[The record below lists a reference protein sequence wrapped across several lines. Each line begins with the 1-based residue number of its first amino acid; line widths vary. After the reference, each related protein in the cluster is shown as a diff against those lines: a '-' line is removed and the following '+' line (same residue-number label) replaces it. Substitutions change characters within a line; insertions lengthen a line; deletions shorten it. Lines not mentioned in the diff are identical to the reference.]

1 MSISSFRILV
11 IDDNPAIHR
20 DFMKILNVSKNS
32 TLLNKF
38 DAELFDDDAEHLGIS
53 LPEFE
58 IDTATQGIEGIE
70 KVKRSLEE
78 GRPYP
83 LAFVDIRMPPGIDGI
98 ETIKLIWAI
107 DPQIQ
112 IVICSAYSD
121 YSWEST
127 VNALGLSDNLLVLK
141 KPFDVIAVRQ
151 LANALTQKWVLAKET
166 QKHTEFLNQLVDER
180 TESLQQSFSL
190 LRATIES
197 SSDGILVVDLQ
208 GKIVDYNIQ
217 FVKLWNIPESIIKN
231 VDESKLI
238 ESMAMQLLNSKQHIQ
253 HVKKFS
259 LRIDDSSIQTYHFYN
274 GTVVECCSKPHRVGS
289 QTVGRVWSFR
299 DITEQ
304 TKLKE
309 KLEYQATHDALT
321 NLPNRL
327 LLTDRIEHAMS
338 AYSRHKKKFAV
349 LFFDLD
355 RFKIINDSL
364 SHKAGD
370 QLLCAVSE
378 RLRSIVRKKDTLS
391 RLGGDEFVMIFQSFN
406 SEVQIVGVAQKIL
419 ESFLKPFQIADKSIN
434 VYVSIGISVYPTDG
448 KTVNTLLSNADMAM
462 YHAKFL
468 GGNQFSFYTNKLNKQ
483 TNLQFQQEMDL
494 QKAITNHEFFL
505 LYQPQFEINT
515 QQVHSM
521 EALIRW
527 NHPEKGIIF
536 PLNFIPTAE
545 SSGLIIPIGEW
556 VLRETCRQIREWR
569 KIGLSEI
576 RIACNVASK
585 QLRLSNFPTTVQS
598 ILQEYSVEPQCLEM
612 EITENV
618 IIDREIQK
626 TIKKLKSIGVHIIL
640 DDFGTGNSSL
650 NLLKQVAIDG
660 LKIDQSFIQ
669 NISKSPGDEAI
680 IDAIIAI
687 AQSMNFK
694 IIAEGV
700 ETQNQFKFLKKR
712 PCHDIQGFLM
722 SKPLSV
728 VEMEKLLQRKG
739 MNNSKA

>member
-1 MSISSFRILV
+1 MSTESFRILV
-11 IDDNPAIHR
+11 IDDNPAIHQ

-32 TLLNKF
+32 ALLNKF
-38 DAELFDDDAEHLGIS
+38 DAELFDDETEQLGIS

-58 IDTATQGIEGIE
+58 IDVATQGIEGIE

-83 LAFVDIRMPPGIDGI
+83 LAFVDIRMPPGIDGV
-98 ETIKLIWAI
+98 ETIKRIWAI

-127 VNALGLSDNLLVLK
+127 VNTLGLSDNLLVLK

-151 LANALTQKWVLAKET
+151 LASALTQKWVLARET
-166 QKHTEFLNQLVDER
+166 QKHTEFLNQLVEER

-208 GKIVDYNIQ
+208 GKIVDYNSQ
-217 FVKLWNIPESIIKN
+217 FVKLWNIPESIIKK
-231 VDESKLI
+231 ETSEPQLI
-238 ESMAMQLLNSKQHIQ
+238 QYMSTQLLNSEQHAQ
-253 HVKKFS
+253 HVKEFS
-259 LRIDDSSIQTYHFYN
+259 IHIDDSSMQIYHFRN
-274 GTVVECCSKPHRVGS
+274 GKVVECCSKPHRVGL

-304 TKLKE
+304 TRLKE

-327 LLTDRIEHAMS
+327 LLIDRIEHAIS
-338 AYSRHKKKFAV
+338 GYARHKMKFAI

-355 RFKIINDSL
+355 RFKMINDSL
-364 SHKAGD
+364 SHEAGD
-370 QLLCAVSE
+370 QLLCAVAE
-378 RLRSIVRKKDTLS
+378 RLRSLVRKEDTLA
-391 RLGGDEFVMIFQSFN
+391 RLGGDEFVMLFQSFN
-406 SEVQIVGVAQKIL
+406 SEEQIAGVAQKIL
-419 ESFLKPFQIADKSIN
+419 KSFQKPFHIAERDIN
-434 VYVSIGISVYPTDG
+434 IHVSIGISVYPTGG

-462 YHAKFL
+462 YQAKFR
-468 GGNQFSFYTNKLNKQ
+468 GGNQFSFYTEKLNKK
-483 TNLQFQQEMDL
+483 TNQQFQLELDL
-494 QKAITNHEFFL
+494 QKAIVHHEFFL
-505 LYQPQFEINT
+505 LYQPQFTVNTHEIR
-515 QQVHSM
+515 SM

-527 NHPEKGIIF
+527 NHPQKGIIL
-536 PLNFIPTAE
+536 PLDFIPTAE
-545 SSGLIIPIGEW
+545 SSGLIVPIGEW
-556 VLRETCRQIREWR
+556 VLRETCKQIGAWR
-569 KIGLSEI
+569 TMGLPEI
-576 RIACNVASK
+576 RVACNVASK
-585 QLRLSNFPTTVQS
+585 QLRQRDFPAMVED
-598 ILQEYSVEPQCLEM
+598 LLKEYSVEPHCLEL

-618 IIDREIQK
+618 IIDKEIQR
-626 TIKKLKSIGVHIIL
+626 TIKKLKSLGVLIIL

-650 NLLKQVAIDG
+650 NLLKQVAVDS

-687 AQSMNFK
+687 AQSMNFN

-700 ETQNQFKFLKKR
+700 ETQNQLKFLKKR
-712 PCHDIQGFLM
+712 RCNDIQGFLM
-722 SKPLSV
+722 SKPIPP
-728 VEMEKLLQRKG
+728 EEIEKLLQGNRTK
-739 MNNSKA
+739 

>member
-1 MSISSFRILV
+1 MNTPFFRILV

-20 DFMKILNVSKNS
+20 DFMKILTVSKSS

-38 DAELFDDDAEHLGIS
+38 EEELFDNDTEHLGLS

-58 IDTATQGIEGIE
+58 IDTASQGIEGVE
-70 KVKRSLEE
+70 KVKHSLEE
-78 GRPYP
+78 SRPYS

-98 ETIKLIWAI
+98 ETIKRIWAI
-107 DPQIQ
+107 DPQMQ

-121 YSWEST
+121 YSWEGT

-151 LANALTQKWVLAKET
+151 LASALTQKWVLAKET

-208 GKIVDYNIQ
+208 GKIVDYNMQ
-217 FVKLWNIPESIIKN
+217 FVKLWDIPESIMKKAS
-231 VDESKLI
+231 ESKLMKNM
-238 ESMAMQLLNSKQHIQ
+238 STQLLNSDQHAL

-259 LRIDDSSIQTYHFYN
+259 IHSDDSSIQTYYFKN
-274 GTVVECCSKPHRVGS
+274 GNVVECCSKPHRVGS

-304 TKLKE
+304 AKLKE

-321 NLPNRL
+321 KLPNRL
-327 LLTDRIEHAMS
+327 LLIDRIEHIISSHAR
-338 AYSRHKKKFAV
+338 YKQKFAV

-355 RFKIINDSL
+355 RFKMINDNL
-364 SHKAGD
+364 SHDAGD
-370 QLLCAVSE
+370 QLLCAVAE
-378 RLRSIVRKKDTLS
+378 RLRSLVRQEDTLS
-391 RLGGDEFVMIFQSFN
+391 RLGGDEFVMIFPSIS
-406 SEVQIVGVAQKIL
+406 SEDQIVSVAQKIL
-419 ESFLKPFQIADKSIN
+419 KSFLKPFHVASKNIN

-468 GGNQFSFYTNKLNKQ
+468 GGNQFAFYTDKLNKQ
-483 TNLQFQQEMDL
+483 TNLQFQQELDL

-515 QQVHSM
+515 QQIRSM

-527 NHPEKGIIF
+527 NHPKKGIIL
-536 PLNFIPTAE
+536 PLDFIPTAE
-545 SSGLIIPIGEW
+545 SSGLIVPIGEW

-569 KIGLSEI
+569 TMGLPEI
-576 RIACNVASK
+576 PVACNVASK
-585 QLRLSNFPTTVQS
+585 QLRQHNFIATVQS
-598 ILQEYSVEPQCLEM
+598 ILQEYSIEPQCLKM

-650 NLLKQVAIDG
+650 NLLKQVAVDS

-687 AQSMNFK
+687 AQSMNFN

-700 ETQNQFKFLKKR
+700 ETQNQFQFLKKR
-712 PCHDIQGFLM
+712 RCHDIQGFLM
-722 SKPLSV
+722 SEPLSS
-728 VEMEKLLQRKG
+728 EEAGRLLRDK
-739 MNNSKA
+739 NA

>member
-1 MSISSFRILV
+1 MKTSSFRILV

-20 DFMKILNVSKNS
+20 DFMKILNVSKS
-32 TLLNKF
+32 SILLNKF
-38 DAELFDDDAEHLGIS
+38 DEELFDNTQHPGLS

-58 IDTATQGIEGIE
+58 IDVASQGIEGIE

-78 GRPYP
+78 GRPYA
-83 LAFVDIRMPPGIDGI
+83 LAFIDIRMPPGIDGI
-98 ETIKLIWAI
+98 ETITRIWAI
-107 DPQIQ
+107 DPEMQ

-121 YSWEST
+121 YSWEET

-151 LANALTQKWVLAKET
+151 LASALTQKWVLAKET

-180 TESLQQSFSL
+180 TESLQQSLSL

-208 GKIVDYNIQ
+208 GKIVDYNMQ
-217 FVKLWNIPESIIKN
+217 FVKLWNITESSMKKAN
-231 VDESKLI
+231 EPKLI
-238 ESMAMQLLNSKQHIQ
+238 KDMSTQLLNSDQHALQ
-253 HVKKFS
+253 VKEFS
-259 LRIDDSSIQTYHFYN
+259 IHIDDSSIQTYYFKN
-274 GTVVECCSKPHRVGS
+274 GNVVECCSKPHRVGS

-304 TKLKE
+304 AKLKE

-321 NLPNRL
+321 KLPNRL
-327 LLTDRIEHAMS
+327 LLIDRIEHIISSHAR
-338 AYSRHKKKFAV
+338 YKKKFAV

-355 RFKIINDSL
+355 RFKMINDSL
-364 SHKAGD
+364 SHDAGD
-370 QLLCAVSE
+370 QLLCAVAE
-378 RLRSIVRKKDTLS
+378 RLRSLARKEDTLS
-391 RLGGDEFVMIFQSFN
+391 RLGGDEFVMIFPSLG
-406 SEVQIVGVAQKIL
+406 SEAQIVTVAQKIL
-419 ESFLKPFQIADKSIN
+419 KSFLKPFHVTGKNIN
-434 VYVSIGISVYPTDG
+434 VYASIGISVYPTDG

-483 TNLQFQQEMDL
+483 TSLQFQQELDL
-494 QKAITNHEFFL
+494 QKAIINHEFFL

-515 QQVHSM
+515 RQIRSM

-527 NHPEKGIIF
+527 NHPKKGIIL
-536 PLNFIPTAE
+536 PLDFIPTAE
-545 SSGLIIPIGEW
+545 SSGLIVPIGEW

-569 KIGLSEI
+569 KKGLPEI
-576 RIACNVASK
+576 PVACNVASK
-585 QLRLSNFPTTVQS
+585 QLRQRNFLATVQS
-598 ILQEYSVEPQCLEM
+598 ILQEYSIEPQWLEI

-626 TIKKLKSIGVHIIL
+626 IIKKLKSMGVQIIL

-650 NLLKQVAIDG
+650 NLLKQVAVDS

-687 AQSMNFK
+687 AQSMNFN

-700 ETQNQFKFLKKR
+700 ETQNQFQFLKKR
-712 PCHDIQGFLM
+712 QCHDIQGFLM
-722 SKPLSV
+722 SKPLSP
-728 VEMEKLLQRKG
+728 EEAARLLREK
-739 MNNSKA
+739 NV

>member
-1 MSISSFRILV
+1 MNTSSFRILV

-20 DFMKILNVSKNS
+20 DFMKILNVSKSS

-38 DAELFDDDAEHLGIS
+38 DEELFDNETQHPGLS

-58 IDTATQGIEGIE
+58 IDVASQGIEGIE

-83 LAFVDIRMPPGIDGI
+83 LAFIDIRMPPGIDGI
-98 ETIKLIWAI
+98 ETIKRIWAI
-107 DPQIQ
+107 DPQMQ

-121 YSWEST
+121 YSWEET

-151 LANALTQKWVLAKET
+151 LASALTQKWVLAKET

-208 GKIVDYNIQ
+208 GKIVDYNMQ
-217 FVKLWNIPESIIKN
+217 FVKLWHIAESSMKKAN
-231 VDESKLI
+231 ESKLI
-238 ESMAMQLLNSKQHIQ
+238 KDMSTQLLNSDQHALQVKQ
-253 HVKKFS
+253 FS
-259 LRIDDSSIQTYHFYN
+259 IHIDDSSIQTYYFKN
-274 GTVVECCSKPHRVGS
+274 GNVVECCSKPHRLGS

-304 TKLKE
+304 AKLKE

-321 NLPNRL
+321 RLPNRL
-327 LLTDRIEHAMS
+327 LLIDRIEHIISSHAR
-338 AYSRHKKKFAV
+338 YKKKFAV

-355 RFKIINDSL
+355 RFKMINDSL
-364 SHKAGD
+364 SHDAGD
-370 QLLCAVSE
+370 QLLCAVAE
-378 RLRSIVRKKDTLS
+378 RLRSLARKEDTLS
-391 RLGGDEFVMIFQSFN
+391 RLGGDEFVMIFPSLG
-406 SEVQIVGVAQKIL
+406 SEEQMVTVAQKIL
-419 ESFLKPFQIADKSIN
+419 KSFLKPFHVTGKNIN
-434 VYVSIGISVYPTDG
+434 VYASIGISVYPTDG

-468 GGNQFSFYTNKLNKQ
+468 GGNQFSFYTDKLNKQ
-483 TNLQFQQEMDL
+483 TSLQFQQELDL
-494 QKAITNHEFFL
+494 QKAIINHEFFL

-515 QQVHSM
+515 RQIRSM

-527 NHPEKGIIF
+527 SHPKKGIIL
-536 PLNFIPTAE
+536 PLDFIPTAE
-545 SSGLIIPIGEW
+545 SSGLIVPIGEW

-569 KIGLSEI
+569 KKGLPEI
-576 RIACNVASK
+576 PVACNVASK
-585 QLRLSNFPTTVQS
+585 QLRQPNFVATVQR
-598 ILQEYSVEPQCLEM
+598 ILQEYSIEPQYLEI

-626 TIKKLKSIGVHIIL
+626 IIKKLKSMGVHIIL

-650 NLLKQVAIDG
+650 NLLKQVAVDS

-687 AQSMNFK
+687 AQSMNFN

-700 ETQNQFKFLKKR
+700 ETQNQVQFLKKR
-712 PCHDIQGFLM
+712 QCHDIQGFLM
-722 SKPLSV
+722 SKPLSS
-728 VEMEKLLQRKG
+728 EEAGRLLRHK
-739 MNNSKA
+739 NA

>member
-1 MSISSFRILV
+1 MGTMSFRILV
-11 IDDNPAIHR
+11 IDDNPAIHQ
-20 DFMKILNVSKNS
+20 DFMKILNVSKHS
-32 TLLNKF
+32 ALLNKF
-38 DAELFDDDAEHLGIS
+38 DAELFDEETESLEIS

-58 IDTATQGIEGIE
+58 IDIATQGIEGIE

-78 GRPYP
+78 GKPYP

-98 ETIKLIWAI
+98 ETIKRIWAI

-151 LANALTQKWVLAKET
+151 LASALTQKWVLAKET
-166 QKHTEFLNQLVDER
+166 QKHTEFLNQLVEER

-197 SSDGILVVDLQ
+197 STDGILVVDLQ
-208 GKIVDYNIQ
+208 GKIVDYNTL
-217 FVKLWNIPESIIKN
+217 FTRLWNIPDSIMKMAS
-231 VDESKLI
+231 EPKLI
-238 ESMAMQLLNSKQHIQ
+238 QYMSTQLLNPKQHSH
-253 HVKKFS
+253 HVKEFS
-259 LRIDDSSIQTYHFYN
+259 IHIDDSSIQTYHFQN
-274 GTVVECCSKPHRVGS
+274 GNVVECCSKPHRVGM

-304 TKLKE
+304 TRLRE

-327 LLTDRIEHAMS
+327 LLIDRIEYAMS
-338 AYSRHKKKFAV
+338 RYGRHKKKFAV

-355 RFKIINDSL
+355 RFKMINDSL
-364 SHKAGD
+364 SHEAGD
-370 QLLCAVSE
+370 QLLRAVAE
-378 RLRSIVRKKDTLS
+378 RLRSLVRKEDTLA
-391 RLGGDEFVMIFQSFN
+391 RLGGDEFVMVFQSFN
-406 SEVQIVGVAQKIL
+406 TEEQIVGVAQKML
-419 ESFLKPFQIADKSIN
+419 NSFLRPFRIANKDITI
-434 VYVSIGISVYPTDG
+434 YVSIGISVYPTDG
-448 KTVNTLLSNADMAM
+448 KSVNTLLSNADMAM
-462 YHAKFL
+462 YQAKFL
-468 GGNQFSFYTNKLNKQ
+468 GGNQFSFYTDKLNQQ
-483 TNLQFQQEMDL
+483 TNQQFQLELEL
-494 QKAITNHEFFL
+494 QRAITNNEFFL
-505 LYQPQFEINT
+505 LFQPQFNIST
-515 QQVHSM
+515 HQVHAM

-527 NHPEKGIIF
+527 NHPHKGVVL
-536 PLNFIPTAE
+536 PLDFIPTAE

-556 VLRETCRQIREWR
+556 VLRETCRQIVEWR
-569 KIGLSEI
+569 NVGIKEI
-576 RIACNVASK
+576 RVACNVASK
-585 QLRLSNFPTTVQS
+585 QLRQRNFPLIVEN

-618 IIDREIQK
+618 IIDKEIQK
-626 TIKKLKSIGVHIIL
+626 TIKKLNSLGIHIIL

-650 NLLKQVAIDG
+650 NLLKQIAVNS

-687 AQSMNFK
+687 AQSMNFN

-700 ETQNQFKFLKKR
+700 ETQNQFTFLKKR
-712 PCHDIQGFLM
+712 QCNDVQGFLM
-722 SKPLSV
+722 SKPLSS
-728 VEMEKLLQRKG
+728 EEIEKLLKLQTP
-739 MNNSKA
+739 NH